1 MLAGNAYMLQKL
13 RFILFLVPGSMVV
26 SLVAILFLVLMVNS
40 HALLSS
46 SSSMLT
52 REKKTGKSIKAKV
65 RNDMCTFKREI

>member
-13 RFILFLVPGSMVV
+13 RFILFLVPGGMVV
-26 SLVAILFLVLMVNS
+26 NLVAILFLVLMVNS
-40 HALLSS
+40 HALLS

-65 RNDMCTFKREI
+65 RNNMCTFKREV